1 VTYIREIEAAE
12 EAETFTATE
21 ARTHSE
27 DDVMAAAI
35 TAARRDT
42 DSYIERQHLGVQSMN
57 TNSTWGIQW
66 FGPNHAVPLEWP
78 TYRYMTGTYYVTS
91 PPEYIGPYT
100 TTSELFRTPLQA
112 QTQAELR
119 KRSIEQAVATLRQY
133 NLVDQEAPL
142 FVVKNTQRSSFY
154 QCLAT
159 EAMLHHGMS
168 MSVNIVSFDHHNH
181 RSQYLCLYCTTAQLR
196 NTVLAYRT
204 YHGHESNEYLFA
216 VDATNSFDVSSLN
229 DLRTF
234 LRSL

>member
-1 VTYIREIEAAE
+1 MTYIREIEAAE

-21 ARTHSE
+21 ARTRSE

-66 FGPNHAVPLEWP
+66 FEPNHAVPLEWP

-112 QTQAELR
+112 QTQVELR
-119 KRSIEQAVATLRQY
+119 KRNIEHTVAALRQY
-133 NLVDQEAPL
+133 NLVDHEAPL
-142 FVVKNTQRSSFY
+142 FVVKNTQRYTAY

-168 MSVNIVSFDHHNH
+168 MSVTTFDHRDH
-181 RSQYLCLYCTTAQLR
+181 RSLYLCLFCTTAQLR

-204 YHGHESNEYLFA
+204 YHDHESNEYWFA
-216 VDATNSFDVSSLN
+216 VDASNSFDTNSLN